1 MVNIK
6 KILELCVENKICD
19 TLGQLYGR
27 YLIDD
32 LAYAH
37 SEGPIFEKSKEAF
50 EELKRL
56 MLIWEEKYGFN
67 MDTKIVD
74 ILKKI

>member
-1 MVNIK
+1 MVDIK

-19 TLGQLYGR
+19 TLGQLYSQ
-27 YLIDD
+27 YLIED

-37 SEGPIFEKSKEAF
+37 LEGTIFDNSKEAF

-56 MLIWEEKYGFN
+56 MPIWEEKYGFN
-67 MDTKIVD
+67 IDTKIEDV
-74 ILKKI
+74 LKKI